1 MKKIFVR
8 LILLLLVANVSF
20 AQSVL
25 TNKLPISPE
34 IKMGKLP
41 NGLTYYIRKNA
52 RPEKKVELRL
62 ALKAGSILEDDD
74 QQGLAHFTEHMAFNG
89 SQHFKKNELVSFLQ
103 TIGVKFGAD
112 LNAYTGFDETVYIL
126 PIPVD
131 KPENLEQGF
140 LVLEDWA
147 STVAF
152 DPTEID
158 KERGVV
164 LEEERLSK
172 GADDRML
179 RKLLPHV
186 LQGSKYEKR
195 LPIGKSEILKTF
207 KPEVIKRFY
216 KDWYRPD
223 LMAVLVV
230 GDVDPSQA
238 EALIKKHFEKLK
250 APSKVRPRDFAEVP
264 SRLNSEG
271 LAITDPEATNH
282 VVQIFYATE
291 KAKIETTVGDY
302 RHSIIKNLTSQ
313 MLGQRMQELT
323 QKADPPFIYG
333 GSNRGEFVHGYEFYF
348 AIALI
353 GKAGVTPAINALVQE
368 NERARR
374 FGFTTGELDRAKK
387 SMMRNMER
395 AYNERE
401 KSESSDYVEE
411 YVRNFLSDEPIP
423 GIENEYNY
431 YKEFMGGITLQ
442 EINEFTAKNI
452 PSSSEKKLVS
462 FQGPEKADFKIP
474 GDAEL
479 LTIVAEAEKL
489 PVTPYEEKAVAANL
503 MESAPEGGR
512 IMFDKKNAELGT
524 SELTLGNGVKVIVKP
539 TDFKN
544 DQIVLSGFRFGGQ
557 SLYDDKDLYSTQYAS
572 TLVSQMGVGIFSP
585 NDLRK
590 ILAGKTV
597 SASPRLTNLTEG
609 ISGQSGTADL
619 ETMLQLVH
627 LYFTKPR
634 KDEELFKS
642 FITKQQAMVQNMM
655 SDPRTVFQD
664 SVQRMMYAFNPRG
677 PRFPRASDFE
687 KINVDRSLEIYKE
700 RFGNA
705 RGWTFYIVG
714 SFEMAKLKPL
724 IATYLGTLPSNS
736 TPSPSFRDLGVR
748 PVKGVV
754 KKQIKK
760 GNEPQSYIS
769 IAFTGEAPFSI
780 EEQMK
785 LQALMDLMNIK
796 LIETLR
802 EELSGIY
809 GGGMNGSL
817 SKNPYNGYTIN
828 VSLPCGPENVDKLIK
843 ATFAEIQKV
852 KEKGPLEADLNKVK
866 EAFSKQYLE
875 DMRDNNY
882 WLSRLQRGSELGAD
896 PADILTVEKR
906 MNAVTTKDIQEAA
919 KKYFNMNNY
928 FQAVLYPEKY
938 QDLKI
943 LQK

>member
-1 MKKIFVR
+1 MQKFFIR
-8 LILLLLVANVSF
+8 LLLLLLVANFSF
-20 AQSVL
+20 AQSNL
-25 TNKLPISPE
+25 TDKLPISPE
-34 IKMGKLP
+34 IKMGKLS

-52 RPEKKVELRL
+52 RPENKVELRL

-89 SQHFKKNELVSFLQ
+89 SAHFKKNDLVSFLQ
-103 TIGVKFGAD
+103 SIGVKFGAD

-152 DPTEID
+152 ESAEIE

-164 LEEERLSK
+164 LEEERLGK
-172 GADDRML
+172 GAQERMMK
-179 RKLLPHV
+179 KLLPLI
-186 LQGSKYEKR
+186 LQGSKYGVR
-195 LPIGKSEILKTF
+195 LPIGKSETLKTF
-207 KPEVIKRFY
+207 KPETIKRFY

-223 LMAVLVV
+223 LMSVMVV
-230 GDVDPSQA
+230 GTMDPTEV

-250 APSKVRPRDFAEVP
+250 APAKERPRAYAEVP
-264 SRLNSEG
+264 SRPASEG
-271 LAITDPEATNH
+271 FSITDPEATNH
-282 VVQIFYATE
+282 IMQIFYATE
-291 KAKIETTVGDY
+291 KAKVQTTIGDY
-302 RHSIIKNLTSQ
+302 RANIVKNLTSQ

-323 QKADPPFIYG
+323 QKAEPPFVFG
-333 GSNRGEFVHGYEFYF
+333 GSDRGEFVHGYEFYF
-348 AIALI
+348 AFALV

-368 NERARR
+368 NERARK
-374 FGFTTGELDRAKK
+374 FGFTKGELDRAKK
-387 SMMRNMER
+387 SLMRNMEQ

-411 YVRNFLSDEPIP
+411 YVRNFLNEEPIP

-431 YKEFMGGITLQ
+431 HKQFLDGITLQ

-452 PSSSEKKLVS
+452 PSSSEKKLVA

-474 GDAEL
+474 TDAEL
-479 LTIVAEAEKL
+479 LAIVAEAEKL
-489 PVTPYEEKAVAANL
+489 PVTPYEEKAVAASL
-503 MESAPEGGR
+503 MDTAPEGGR
-512 IMFDKKNAELGT
+512 IIFDKKNAELGT

-544 DQIVLSGFRFGGQ
+544 DQIVLSGFQFGGQ
-557 SLYDDKDLYSTQYAS
+557 SLYDSKDLPSTQYAS
-572 TLVSQMGVGIFSP
+572 TLVSQMGVGNFSP
-585 NDLRK
+585 TDLRK
-590 ILAGKTV
+590 TLAGKTV
-597 SASPRLTNLTEG
+597 NASPRLTNLTEG
-609 ISGQSGTADL
+609 ISGQSGTADV
-619 ETMLQLVH
+619 ETMLQLIH

-642 FITKQQAMVQNMM
+642 FVTKQQAMVQNMM

-664 SVQRMMYAFNPRG
+664 SVQRMLFAFNPRG
-677 PRFPRASDFE
+677 PRFPRAKDFE

-724 IATYLGTLPSNS
+724 IATYLGTLPSAS
-736 TPSPSFRDLGVR
+736 TAPPSFRDLGVR

-754 KKQIKK
+754 KKEIKK
-760 GNEPQSYIS
+760 GNEPKSFIS
-769 IAFTGEAPFSI
+769 IAFTGEALFSDG
-780 EEQMK
+780 EQLR
-785 LQALMDLMNIK
+785 LQALIELMNIK

-817 SKNPYNGYTIN
+817 SKNPYNSYTIN

-852 KEKGPLEADLNKVK
+852 KDSGPTEADLNKVK
-866 EAFSKQYLE
+866 EAFSKQYQE
-875 DMRDNNY
+875 DLKDNNY
-882 WLSRLQRGSELGAD
+882 WLSRLQRSTELGSS
-896 PADILTVEKR
+896 PADLLTVETR
-906 MNAVTTKDIQEAA
+906 MKAVTAKDVQEAA
-919 KKYFNMNNY
+919 KKYFNMDNY
-928 FQAVLYPEKY
+928 FQAVLNPEK
-938 QDLKI
+938 
-943 LQK
+943 

>member
-1 MKKIFVR
+1 MQKKYLLLR
-8 LILLLLVANVSF
+8 LVLLLLIANF
-20 AQSVL
+20 GYAQSNL
-25 TNKLPISPE
+25 TDKLPVSPE
-34 IKMGKLP
+34 IKTGKLS

-89 SQHFKKNELVSFLQ
+89 SQHFKKNDLVSFLQ
-103 TIGVKFGAD
+103 SIGVKFGAD

-152 DPTEID
+152 ETAEID

-164 LEEERLSK
+164 LEEERLGK
-172 GADDRML
+172 GAQERMFK
-179 RKLLPHV
+179 KLLPHI
-186 LQGSKYEKR
+186 LQASKYGLR

-223 LMAVLVV
+223 LMAVMVV
-230 GDVDPSQA
+230 GDLDLAEA
-238 EALIKKHFEKLK
+238 EALVKKHFEKLK
-250 APSKVRPRDFAEVP
+250 APSKERPRDFAEVP
-264 SRLNSEG
+264 SRPSSVG
-271 LAITDPEATNH
+271 LAITDPEATNN
-282 VVQIFYATE
+282 VLQIFYATE
-291 KAKIETTVGDY
+291 KAKTVSTLGDY
-302 RHSIIKNLTSQ
+302 RLGIVKNLTSQ

-323 QKADPPFIYG
+323 QKAEPPFVFG

-348 AIALI
+348 AFALI
-353 GKAGVTPAINALVQE
+353 GKAGVTPAINALIQE
-368 NERARR
+368 NERARK

-387 SMMRNMER
+387 SLMRSMER

-401 KSESSDYVEE
+401 KSESADYVEE

-423 GIENEYNY
+423 GIENEFNY
-431 YKEFMGGITLQ
+431 HKQFLDGITLQ
-442 EINEFTAKNI
+442 EINEFTTKNI
-452 PSSSEKKLVS
+452 PSSTEKKLVS
-462 FQGPEKADFKIP
+462 FQGPDKADFKIP
-474 GDAEL
+474 SDTEL
-479 LTIVAEAEKL
+479 LAMVAEAEKL
-489 PVTPYEEKAVAANL
+489 PVTPYEEKAVAASL
-503 MESAPEGGR
+503 MDATPEGGR
-512 IMFDKKNAELGT
+512 IMFDKKNAELGL

-557 SLYDDKDLYSTQYAS
+557 SLYDEKDLFNSQYAS
-572 TLVSQMGVGIFSP
+572 TIVSQMGAGNFSP

-590 ILAGKTV
+590 VLAGKTV
-597 SASPRLTNLTEG
+597 NASPRLNNLTEG
-609 ISGQSGTADL
+609 ISGQSGSADI

-642 FITKQQAMVQNMM
+642 FVTKQQAMVQNMM

-664 SVQRMMYAFNPRG
+664 SVQRMLYAANPRG
-677 PRFPRASDFE
+677 PRFPRAKDFE

-724 IATYLGTLPSNS
+724 IASYLGTLPSTT
-736 TPSPSFRDLGVR
+736 TPAPSFRDLGVR

-754 KKQIKK
+754 KKEIKK
-760 GNEPQSYIS
+760 GSEPKSFIS
-769 IAFTGEAPFSI
+769 IAFTGEAPFSDD
-780 EEQMK
+780 EQLK
-785 LQALMDLMNIK
+785 LQALIELMNIK

-809 GGGMNGSL
+809 GGGMNGNL
-817 SKNPYNGYTIN
+817 SKNPYNSYTIN

-843 ATFAEIQKV
+843 ATFGEIQKV
-852 KEKGPLEADLNKVK
+852 KDKGPTEADLNKVK
-866 EAFSKQYLE
+866 EAYSKQYQE
-875 DMRDNNY
+875 DLKDNNY
-882 WLSRLQRGSELGAD
+882 WLNRLQRSSEIGIN
-896 PADILTVEKR
+896 PIDILTAETR
-906 MNAVTTKDIQEAA
+906 MKSLTAKDLQDAA

-928 FQAVLYPEKY
+928 FQAVLYPEK
-938 QDLKI
+938 
-943 LQK
+943 